1 MRKLIYSMG
10 TSLDGF
16 IAGPEGDIDWG
27 APDEELH
34 RFHNEQTRELGVH
47 LLGRRLYETM
57 VSWETADRNPG
68 ADDVTVEFARI
79 WQALPKIV
87 FSSSLE
93 QVEGN
98 TVLARGG
105 LAEEVGR
112 LKREDGR
119 DIAVGGAGL
128 AGECARLGLIDE
140 YRLFVSPV
148 VLGGG
153 TPFFPPLDNR
163 INLELVEARTFGS
176 RVQYLRY
183 RVAG

>member
-10 TSLDGF
+10 TSLDGY
-16 IAGPEGDIDWG
+16 IAGPRGDIDWG

-57 VSWETADRNPG
+57 VYWETADRDP
-68 ADDVTVEFARI
+68 AATDVIVEFARV

-87 FSSSLE
+87 FSKSLE

-98 TVLARGG
+98 AVLMRDR
-105 LAEEVGR
+105 LADEVAR
-112 LKREDGR
+112 LKEQDGG
-119 DIAVGGAGL
+119 DLAVGGAGL

-153 TPFFPPLDNR
+153 TPFFPALDET
-163 INLELVEARTFGS
+163 IDLEPVETRTFGS
-176 RVQYLRY
+176 RVVYLRY
-183 RVAG
+183 RVA